1 MTTTRISA
9 IILAAGESRRFGKPK
24 QLAEFQG
31 EKLIERAAFAAL
43 CHGLWPVVVLGA
55 NADLIEPYIPPFVR
69 IVHNSDWQSGLGSSI
84 RDGVIAV
91 ESHFDAALLM
101 LCDQPLI
108 SGKIL
113 ERFVEK
119 AEAGLVAAEYN
130 GTIGV
135 PALFGREFFEELKSL
150 EGAEGAKK
158 ILLKHADRVVRI
170 PCPEAALD
178 VDTPEDLERVR
189 TVK

>member
-1 MTTTRISA
+1 MTTRISA

-24 QLAEFQG
+24 QLGWFRKENLVQ
-31 EKLIERAAFAAL
+31 RATGTAL
-43 CHGLWPVVVLGA
+43 CRGLRPVVVLGA
-55 NADLIEPYIPPFVR
+55 NAGLIEPYIHPWVR
-69 IVHNSDWQSGLGSSI
+69 IVHNLEWETGIASSI
-84 RDGVIAV
+84 RVGVSAMEPDVDAV
-91 ESHFDAALLM
+91 ILM
-101 LCDQPLI
+101 LCDQPLV

-113 ERFVEK
+113 SQFEAR
-119 AEAGLVAAEYN
+119 ATAGLVAAEYN

-189 TVK
+189 TLD